1 MHAPARTEPRH
12 AHTGAAPA
20 RFDAEGFLADA
31 EHWTPALAEHVAA
44 EAGIGA
50 LTATHWQ
57 IIRFVRDRYL
67 ALGALPV
74 MRLVCRAA
82 GIDRQRGHELFG
94 SCRTL
99 WRIAGLPDPGEEAK
113 AYMG

>member
-1 MHAPARTEPRH
+1 MHAPTSTARP
-12 AHTGAAPA
+12 AGADVAPV
-20 RFDAEGFLADA
+20 RFGDDGFLADTDR
-31 EHWTPALAEHVAA
+31 WTPALAERVAA
-44 EAGIGA
+44 EAGIDE
-50 LTATHWQ
+50 LTATHWH
-57 IIRFVRDRYL
+57 IIRFVRERYF

-82 GIDRQRGHELFG
+82 GIERGRGHELFG

-113 AYMG
+113 AYMS